1 MGKEKQVKKPY
12 LAPKCEVIQMDA
24 HNLLTISGSM
34 GGFEDGGSLSKE
46 NWFDEEAEFPKDF
59 DMGTGNT
66 QTGKEEQL

>member
-24 HNLLTISGSM
+24 HNLMGISGTM

-46 NWFDEEAEFPKDF
+46 GWFDEEADFQKDF
-59 DMGTGNT
+59 DFGTGNT
-66 QTGKEEQL
+66 QTEKEEQP

>member
-1 MGKEKQVKKPY
+1 MQSNKQVKKPY
-12 LAPKCEVIQMDA
+12 LAPKCEVIQMGTYY
-24 HNLLTISGSM
+24 LMGISAGL

>member
-24 HNLLTISGSM
+24 HNLMAISGSM

-66 QTGKEEQL
+66 QTGKEEQP

>member
-1 MGKEKQVKKPY
+1 MGKDNKVKKPY
-12 LAPKCEVIQMDA
+12 LAPKCEVIQMGTY
-24 HNLLTISGSM
+24 NLMGISGSM